1 MCVIEGCDTKPV
13 AKGLCAKHNMRQRR
27 TGDPNRVRK
36 PGRKR
41 NPVLELLT
49 ENRSR
54 RSNMRFV
61 LAARWLREAGAD
73 DDALRQAI
81 KTASRPNGTLNISRL
96 LGIAARAWWKR
107 LVENAERPVPSRKPL
122 LGPPGARPGQIC
134 PRISGVASIYR
145 AMARRACPTFAGRR
159 SPSCAIPAAVA
170 GATTWSGSW
179 RSMATPS

>member
-13 AKGLCAKHNMRQRR
+13 AKGLCAKHCMRQRR
-27 TGDPNRVRK
+27 TGDPNQVRK

-41 NPVLELLT
+41 NPALELLT

-61 LAARWLREAGAD
+61 LAARWLREAGTD

-96 LGIAARAWWKR
+96 LGIAARARWKR
-107 LVENAERPVPSRKPL
+107 LGEN
-122 LGPPGARPGQIC
+122 GQ
-134 PRISGVASIYR
+134 P
-145 AMARRACPTFAGRR
+145 
-159 SPSCAIPAAVA
+159 
-170 GATTWSGSW
+170 
-179 RSMATPS
+179 